1 MKPAAITLL
10 TCALLCGCSSDRLP
24 KPYAGYTHSSAEH
37 GYWREATDNKPRI
50 GELHL
55 HANGI
60 SVTYEP
66 FETYKD
72 YWGVYVLNANQEN
85 ISLNVDGGNKLPTF
99 SKASGKFSLS
109 GDSLEIR
116 GVSLDSRRPELKIFR
131 FSRFHPSQ

>member
-50 GELHL
+50 GELHF
-55 HANGI
+55 HANGL

-66 FETYKD
+66 FGTYTD
-72 YWGVYVLNANQEN
+72 YWGVYVLDANQEN

-99 SKASGKFSLS
+99 SKASGKLLLS
-109 GDSLEIR
+109 GDSLEFR
-116 GVSLDSRRPELKIFR
+116 GVSLDARRPELKIFR
-131 FSRFHPSQ
+131 FSRFYPNQ